1 MTAITVERLITELEK
16 LKREMDAGSLKAGE
30 YDQRLARVLRELRER
45 KLDADRKA
53 ITAALDDALKRGVI
67 VPAVKTHIEKRLGLA

>member
-1 MTAITVERLITELEK
+1 MAAVSVERLMSELEK
-16 LKREMDAGSLKAGE
+16 LKREMDAGTLKASE

-45 KLDADRKA
+45 KLDADRAA
-53 ITAALDDALKRGVI
+53 ISAALNDALSRGVI

>member
-1 MTAITVERLITELEK
+1 MAAVSVERLMSELEK
-16 LKREMDAGSLKAGE
+16 LKREMDAGTLKASE

-45 KLDADRKA
+45 KLDADRAA
-53 ITAALDDALKRGVI
+53 ITAALNDALARGVI